1 VSGPTDRRRGF
12 DVTLLLLLIF
22 LAGFLVYAAVDIR
35 RKQCHV
41 DLHRDIRAYLTAVS
55 RTSTHR
61 RPG

>member
-1 VSGPTDRRRGF
+1 M
-12 DVTLLLLLIF
+12 TLLLLLIF